1 MQIAYIQVN
10 KLLIGS
16 IFSGKLNDA
25 LLELTSEKPGIS
37 LGIVCGEVCR
47 LMICAFEAI
56 KSTVAQSAR

>member
-10 KLLIGS
+10 KLLIEP

-25 LLELTSEKPGIS
+25 LLELTEKPGIS